1 MCERNGKSL
10 HPMKFVLRCIN
21 FLHSSFFYEV
31 FVILF
36 FYRASLVATPSSARY
51 QDALAFT
58 RSLGDLHLQ
67 TYGMLELLTAM
78 IFVFSC

>member
-10 HPMKFVLRCIN
+10 HAMKFVLHRMN
-21 FLHSSFFYEV
+21 FLHSSFFDKV
-31 FVILF
+31 FGNVFL
-36 FYRASLVATPSSARY
+36 YRASLVATPSSARY

-67 TYGMLELLTAM
+67 TYGMLEIIIPT
-78 IFVFSC
+78 IFVFSS